1 MKSKSMHQQIS
12 IKAPMKYTSIP
23 RLELAA
29 AVLSTKVSGLIK
41 EELGLT
47 NIRVYY
53 WTDSQVIIGK
63 F

>member
-1 MKSKSMHQQIS
+1 
-12 IKAPMKYTSIP
+12 MKYTSIP

-29 AVLSTKVSGLIK
+29 AVLSTKVSDLIK

>member
-1 MKSKSMHQQIS
+1 MHHQM
-12 IKAPMKYTSIP
+12 APMKYTSIP

-41 EELGLT
+41 EELGLGLT
-47 NIRVYY
+47 DIRAYY
-53 WTDSQVIIGK
+53 WTDSQVVIVK